1 MHIDNV
7 DNYTDMPCLYIP
19 SYPIYQILWYY
30 QCKLLSLPNE
40 WGRVKLD
47 LAWAEFAG
55 LPGILQKCNVYKE
68 QLDHNWFVAR
78 KPWMQTVLLP
88 KATFRDPSI
97 AKALLHCIMN
107 ILTVTVCFFFCLP
120 VFWCNLH
127 SNPFPSLPPVTKRTP
142 TQIQKTRVR
151 VKFWKI
157 SGWLIWF
164 LIDSLSKTN

>member
-1 MHIDNV
+1 MWIII
-7 DNYTDMPCLYIP
+7 PICRAYI
-19 SYPIYQILWYY
+19 YPIISLYQILWYY

-97 AKALLHCIMN
+97 AKAPLHCIMN

-127 SNPFPSLPPVTKRTP
+127 SNPFPSLPIPSPCLLNVPQPKY
-142 TQIQKTRVR
+142 KKLGSALNFG
-151 VKFWKI
+151 KFQA
-157 SGWLIWF
+157 GQF
-164 LIDSLSKTN
+164 DC